1 MKCEVCNE
9 TELEGELGVFTAS
22 AFSEALSEEVTII
35 SLMEVARRNHIVC
48 DSCNRAVCHNCCSYA
63 KSGFCDRCIESYN
76 LIAYLKESGV
86 IEDG

>member
-22 AFSEALSEEVTII
+22 AFSEALNEEVTIL

-48 DSCNRAVCHNCCSYA
+48 DSCNRAVCHSCCSHA
-63 KSGFCDRCIESYN
+63 KSGYCDTCIERYN
-76 LIAYLKESGV
+76 LHDHVNE
-86 IEDG
+86 IEAGYP

>member
-9 TELEGELGVFTAS
+9 TELEGELEVFAAS

-48 DSCNRAVCHNCCSYA
+48 DSCNKAVCHNCCTRA
-63 KSGFCDRCIESYN
+63 KSGFCDRCIENFN
-76 LIAYLKESGV
+76 LHDLV
-86 IEDG
+86 RDIEEAI